1 MAKTSKK
8 VKNEQRAEL
17 VKRYGAKRKA
27 LRDKIRNPK
36 TSDEARAK
44 AYAQLRDL
52 PRNSAAIR
60 LRNRCAMTGRS
71 RGFVRAFGLSRM
83 AMRDMALNGLLPGVR
98 KASW

>member
-8 VKNEQRAEL
+8 VKNEQRIEL
-17 VKRYGAKRKA
+17 VKRYAAKRKA
-27 LRDKIRNPK
+27 LREKIRNPK
-36 TSDEARAK
+36 TSDEVRAK

-52 PRNSAAIR
+52 PRNSSSIR
-60 LRNRCAMTGRS
+60 IRNRCAMSGRS

-83 AMRDMALNGLLPGVR
+83 AMRDMALQGLLPGVR

>member
-8 VKNEQRAEL
+8 VKNEQRADL
-17 VKRYGAKRKA
+17 VKRYAAKRKT
-27 LRDKIRNPK
+27 LREKIRNPK
-36 TSDEARAK
+36 TSDDARAQ

-52 PRNSAAIR
+52 PRNSSSIR

>member
-27 LRDKIRNPK
+27 LREKIRNPK
-36 TSDEARAK
+36 TSDEARSK

>member
-17 VKRYGAKRKA
+17 VKRYAAKRKA
-27 LRDKIRNPK
+27 LREKIRNPK
-36 TSDEARAK
+36 TSDDARAK

-52 PRNSAAIR
+52 PRNSSSIR

-83 AMRDMALNGLLPGVR
+83 AMRDMALSGLLPGVR

>member
-27 LRDKIRNPK
+27 LREKIRNPK

>member
-8 VKNEQRAEL
+8 VKNEQRADL
-17 VKRYGAKRKA
+17 VKRYAAKRKT
-27 LRDKIRNPK
+27 LREKIRDPK
-36 TSDEARAK
+36 TSDDARAK

-52 PRNSAAIR
+52 PRNSSSIR

>member
-8 VKNEQRAEL
+8 VKNEQRIEL
-17 VKRYGAKRKA
+17 VKRYAAKRKS
-27 LRDKIRNPK
+27 LREKIRNPK

-52 PRNSAAIR
+52 PRNSSEIR
-60 LRNRCAMTGRS
+60 IRNRCAMTGRS
-71 RGFVRAFGLSRM
+71 RGYVRAFGLSRM
-83 AMRDMALNGLLPGVR
+83 AMRDMALQGLLPGVR

>member
-8 VKNEQRAEL
+8 VKNEQRIEL
-17 VKRYGAKRKA
+17 VKRYAAKRKL
-27 LRDKIRNPK
+27 LREKIRSPK
-36 TSDEARAK
+36 TGEEARAK

-52 PRNSAAIR
+52 PRNSASIR
-60 LRNRCAMTGRS
+60 IRNRCAMTGRS

>member
-8 VKNEQRAEL
+8 VKNEQRGEL

>member
-17 VKRYGAKRKA
+17 VKRYAAKRKA

-52 PRNSAAIR
+52 PRNSASIR
-60 LRNRCAMTGRS
+60 LRNRCAMTGRA

-83 AMRDMALNGLLPGVR
+83 AMREMALSGLLPGVR

>member
-8 VKNEQRAEL
+8 VKNEQRAVL
-17 VKRYGAKRKA
+17 VKRYAAKRKT
-27 LRDKIRNPK
+27 LRDKIRSPK
-36 TSDEARAK
+36 TSGEARAK

>member
-8 VKNEQRAEL
+8 VKNEQRGEL
-17 VKRYGAKRKA
+17 VKRYAAKRKT

>member
-8 VKNEQRAEL
+8 VKNEQRIEL
-17 VKRYGAKRKA
+17 VKRYAAKRKM
-27 LRDKIRNPK
+27 LREKIRNPK
-36 TSDEARAK
+36 TNEETRAK

-52 PRNSAAIR
+52 PRNSASIR
-60 LRNRCAMTGRS
+60 IRNRCAMTGRS

>member
-17 VKRYGAKRKA
+17 VKRYAAKRKA

-52 PRNSAAIR
+52 PRNSASIR

-83 AMRDMALNGLLPGVR
+83 AMREMALSGLLPGVR

>member
-8 VKNEQRAEL
+8 VKNEQRAVL
-17 VKRYGAKRKA
+17 VKRYAAKRKT

-44 AYAQLRDL
+44 AYALLRDL

>member
-8 VKNEQRAEL
+8 VKNEQRAGL
-17 VKRYGAKRKA
+17 VKRYAAKRKA
-27 LRDKIRNPK
+27 LREKIRNPK
-36 TSDEARAK
+36 TSDDARAK

-52 PRNSAAIR
+52 PRNSASIR

>member
-1 MAKTSKK
+1 MAKTSKI
-8 VKNEQRAEL
+8 VKNEQRAAL

-27 LRDKIRNPK
+27 LREKIRNPK
-36 TSDEARAK
+36 TSAEARAK

-52 PRNSAAIR
+52 PRNSAGIR

>member
-8 VKNEQRAEL
+8 VKNEQRGEL
-17 VKRYGAKRKA
+17 VKRYAVKRKA
-27 LRDKIRNPK
+27 LKEKIRNPK
-36 TSDEARAK
+36 TSEEARAK

-71 RGFVRAFGLSRM
+71 RGYVRAFGLSRL
-83 AMRDMALNGLLPGVR
+83 AMREMALQGLLPGVR

>member
-17 VKRYGAKRKA
+17 VKRYATRRKA

-44 AYAQLRDL
+44 AYALLRDL
-52 PRNSAAIR
+52 PRNSASIR

-83 AMRDMALNGLLPGVR
+83 AMREMALSGLLPGVR

>member
-17 VKRYGAKRKA
+17 VKRYAVKRNT
-27 LRDKIRNPK
+27 LREKIRNPK
-36 TSDEARAK
+36 TSVEARAK
-44 AYAQLRDL
+44 AYEQLRSL
-52 PRNSAAIR
+52 PRNSAEIR
-60 LRNRCAMTGRS
+60 LRNRCAMSGRS

-83 AMRDMALNGLLPGVR
+83 AMREMALSGLLPGVR

>member
-8 VKNEQRAEL
+8 VKNEQRGEL
-17 VKRYGAKRKA
+17 VKRYATKRKT

>member
-8 VKNEQRAEL
+8 VKNEQRADL
-17 VKRYGAKRKA
+17 VKRYAAKRKT
-27 LRDKIRNPK
+27 LREKIRNPK
-36 TSDEARAK
+36 TSDDARAK

-52 PRNSAAIR
+52 PRNSSSIR

>member
-17 VKRYGAKRKA
+17 VKRYAAKRKA
-27 LRDKIRNPK
+27 LREKIRNPK
-36 TSDEARAK
+36 TSDDARAK

-52 PRNSAAIR
+52 PRNSSSIR
-60 LRNRCAMTGRS
+60 LRNRCTMTGRS

>member
-17 VKRYGAKRKA
+17 VKRYSAKRKT
-27 LRDKIRNPK
+27 LREKIRSPK

-52 PRNSAAIR
+52 PRNSARIR

-71 RGFVRAFGLSRM
+71 RGFIRAFGLSRM

>member
-8 VKNEQRAEL
+8 VKNEQRIEL
-17 VKRYGAKRKA
+17 VKRYSAKRKA
-27 LRDKIRNPK
+27 LREKIRNPK
-36 TSDEARAK
+36 TNEEARAK

-52 PRNSAAIR
+52 PRNSASIR
-60 LRNRCAMTGRS
+60 IRNRCAMTGRS

-83 AMRDMALNGLLPGVR
+83 AMRDMALQGLLPGVR

>member
-17 VKRYGAKRKA
+17 VKRYAGKRKT
-27 LRDKIRNPK
+27 LREKIRNPK
-36 TSDEARAK
+36 TSEDARAK

-52 PRNSAAIR
+52 PRNSASIR